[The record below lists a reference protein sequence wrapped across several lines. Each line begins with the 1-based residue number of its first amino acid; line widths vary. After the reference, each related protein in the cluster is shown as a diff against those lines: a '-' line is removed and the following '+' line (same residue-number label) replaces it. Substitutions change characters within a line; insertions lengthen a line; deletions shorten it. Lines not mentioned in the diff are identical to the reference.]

1 MTDELSSGG
10 AAYDTDGTE
19 TPLEIP
25 AELPILPLRDTVLF
39 PNSFMPLAVARE
51 ASVRL
56 IDEATAT
63 GRMIGVFT
71 QREAATE
78 EPLQEDLY
86 TIGTAT
92 HIHKMFKLPDGSLRL
107 IVQGLARIRLDG
119 IAQTRPYLR
128 GAVSAAEEVLRDED
142 HLEIDALQR
151 NIKSNFQQVVSLSP
165 LLSDDLQALA
175 VNITDPGKL
184 ADFIAS
190 SLTTIG
196 TAVKQ
201 EVLDTLDIRARMD
214 SLNRLLIKELEV
226 LELGSKIQSQ
236 VQSEVGKNQREYFL
250 REQMKAIQ
258 KELGEGDEQA
268 KEIDELRSK
277 IEAAG
282 MPESVKKETLR
293 ELDRLSK
300 MPVAAAEY
308 TVSRTYLDWIVALPW
323 SRRTEDAIDLKRTK
337 EVLDA
342 DHSGLE
348 KVKDRVLE
356 YLAVRKLNP
365 DVKGPILCF
374 LGPPGVG
381 KTSLARSIANS
392 LGRKFVRVS
401 LGGMRDEA
409 EIRGHRRTYIGA
421 LPGQVI
427 QGLRRAESK
436 NPVFILDEID
446 KLGADFRG
454 DPASALLEVLD
465 PEQNNTFRDHYL
477 DVPFD
482 LSEVLFLTTANVLDP
497 VPPALRDR
505 MEVLELAGYTEEEKL
520 KIALEHLIAK
530 QVKNHGLTEAY
541 VEFTEPAIRS
551 VIRNYTREAGVRN
564 LEREIGALCRKIARR
579 RAEGDE
585 TKVTV
590 TAELVNEFLGAPT
603 FLDEEIENRTKDPGV
618 AVGLAWTPAGGEVLF
633 VEASRMQGAG
643 SLTLTGH
650 LGDVMKESARTALS
664 WFRSNAPH
672 YGVDPAFYKDAE
684 IHLHVPSGAIPKDGP
699 SAGVTMVAAL
709 ASELTGRAV
718 RGDVAMTGEI
728 TLSGRVLPVGGIKEK
743 VLAARRHGVT
753 RSDPAAPER
762 EEHPRGPDRG
772 AAARADDSLRVG
784 NRRRARARSDPVV
797 RPDSRGASAARL
809 LRQNDGELNGSD
821 HPQSHHRLHIGD
833 LAATDHIP
841 DVGQRECLRLDVFV
855 FVECGGFGR
864 IGEAGEAKE
873 DHFLVAITRCRVQRP
888 EPDDR
893 CRHLPDL
900 LMALAPR
907 RLFWRFPGIDAARG
921 ELPEP
926 LADGVAILPDQDDVA
941 RFGDRN
947 QHH

>member
-1 MTDELSSGG
+1 MSDQPETTDQNGRFDEDLMASG
-10 AAYDTDGTE
+10 E
-19 TPLEIP
+19 RPLVMP
-25 AELPILPLRDTVLF
+25 PDLPVLPLRDTVLF

-56 IDEATAT
+56 IDEATT
-63 GRMIGVFT
+63 SGRMIGVFT
-71 QREAATE
+71 QREASVE
-78 EPLQEDLY
+78 DPGQDDLY
-86 TIGTAT
+86 PIGTAT

-107 IVQGLARIRLDG
+107 IVQGLARVRLDG
-119 IAQTRPYLR
+119 VVQMRPYLR
-128 GAVSAAEEVLRDED
+128 GRVSAADENIRDED
-142 HLEIDALQR
+142 RLEVDALQR

-175 VNITDPGKL
+175 ANITDPGKL

-190 SLTTIG
+190 SLATIG

-201 EVLDTLDIRARMD
+201 EVLETLDIRARMD
-214 SLNRLLIKELEV
+214 SLNRILIKELEV

-268 KEIDELRSK
+268 KEIEELRAK
-277 IEAAG
+277 IDSAG
-282 MPESVKKETLR
+282 MPDAVRKEALR

-308 TVSRTYLDWIVALPW
+308 TVSRTYMDWIVALPW
-323 SRRTEDAIDLKRTK
+323 AKRTEDSLDLRRTK
-337 EVLDA
+337 EVLDS

-348 KVKDRVLE
+348 KVKDRVIE

-381 KTSLARSIANS
+381 KTSLAKSIANS

-446 KLGADFRG
+446 KLGSDFRG

-520 KIALEHLIAK
+520 QIAFEHLLEKQIA
-530 QVKNHGLTEAY
+530 NHGLAPDQI
-541 VEFTEPAIRS
+541 EFTREAIQA
-551 VIRNYTREAGVRN
+551 VIRGYTREAGVRN
-564 LEREIGALCRKIARR
+564 LEREIGALCRKVARR
-579 RAEGDE
+579 RAEGDLS
-585 TKVTV
+585 KVIITTEV
-590 TAELVNEFLGAPT
+590 VIVMLGAPN

-633 VEASRMQGAG
+633 IEASRMQGGG

-664 WFRSNAPH
+664 WFRAH
-672 YGVDPAFYKDAE
+672 ATRYGVDPSFYKDAE
-684 IHLHVPSGAIPKDGP
+684 LHLHVPSGAIPKDGP
-699 SAGVTMVAAL
+699 SAGVTMVVAL
-709 ASELTGRAV
+709 ASELTQRPV
-718 RGDVAMTGEI
+718 RGDIAMTGEI

-743 VLAARRHGVT
+743 VLAAHRHGI
-753 RSDPAAPER
+753 R
-762 EEHPRGPDRG
+762 EVILPKQNEKNINEDLSE
-772 AAARADDSLRVG
+772 DLR
-784 NRRRARARSDPVV
+784 RELKIHYVV
-797 RPDSRGASAARL
+797 
-809 LRQNDGELNGSD
+809 
-821 HPQSHHRLHIGD
+821 HIEE
-833 LAATDHIP
+833 
-841 DVGQRECLRLDVFV
+841 V
-855 FVECGGFGR
+855 
-864 IGEAGEAKE
+864 
-873 DHFLVAITRCRVQRP
+873 VAI
-888 EPDDR
+888 
-893 CRHLPDL
+893 
-900 LMALAPR
+900 ALQPSSAQTHT
-907 RLFWRFPGIDAARG
+907 GIVPVEVG
-921 ELPEP
+921 
-926 LADGVAILPDQDDVA
+926 GNVS
-941 RFGDRN
+941 
-947 QHH
+947 

>member
-1 MTDELSSGG
+1 MSGRDEPLVVEDASSVERL
-10 AAYDTDGTE
+10 T
-19 TPLEIP
+19 IP
-25 AELPILPLRDTVLF
+25 DEMPVLPLRDTVLF
-39 PNSFMPLAVARE
+39 PNSFMPLAVARA

-56 IDEATAT
+56 IDEATTA

-71 QREAATE
+71 QREATVE
-78 EPLQEDLY
+78 EPGHEDLY
-86 TIGTAT
+86 AIGTAT

-107 IVQGLARIRLDG
+107 IVQGLARVRLDR
-119 IAQTRPYLR
+119 IVQTRPYLR
-128 GAVSAAEEVLRDED
+128 AAVTLADEMLRPED
-142 HLEIDALQR
+142 QTEIDALQR

-165 LLSDDLQALA
+165 LLSDDLQSLSA
-175 VNITDPGKL
+175 NITDPGKL

-190 SLTTIG
+190 SLTTLG
-196 TAVKQ
+196 TSVKQ
-201 EVLDTLDIRARMD
+201 EVLDTLDIRARVDM
-214 SLNRLLIKELEV
+214 LNRLLIKELEV

-250 REQMKAIQ
+250 REQLKAIQ

-277 IEAAG
+277 IDACG
-282 MPESVKKETLR
+282 MPEGVKKEALR

-308 TVSRTYLDWIVALPW
+308 TVSRTYLDWLIALPW
-323 SRRTEDAIDLKRTK
+323 AKRTEDSIDLKRTK
-337 EVLDA
+337 DVLDA

-381 KTSLARSIANS
+381 KTSLAKSIANS

-446 KLGADFRG
+446 KLGSDFRG

-465 PEQNNTFRDHYL
+465 PEQNNSFRDHYL

-497 VPPALRDR
+497 IPPPLRDR

-520 KIALEHLIAK
+520 KIAVEHLVSK
-530 QVKNHGLTEAY
+530 QVANHGLTPQQ
-541 VEFTEPAIRS
+541 VEFTDAALRT
-551 VIRNYTREAGVRN
+551 VIRGYTREAGVRN
-564 LEREIGALCRKIARR
+564 LEREIGALCRKVARK

-585 TKVTV
+585 
-590 TAELVNEFLGAPT
+590 ELVVITPDVVAAMLGAPT

-633 VEASRMQGAG
+633 IEASRMQGGG
-643 SLTLTGH
+643 SLTLTGQ
-650 LGDVMKESARTALS
+650 LGDVMKESGRTALS
-664 WFRSNAPH
+664 WFRANAPR
-672 YGVDPAFYKDAE
+672 YTVDPTFYKDSE

-699 SAGVTMVAAL
+699 SAGITMVTAL
-709 ASELTGRAV
+709 ASEMTGRAV
-718 RGDVAMTGEI
+718 RGDMAMTGEI

-743 VLAARRHGVT
+743 VLAARRHGITEVILPKQNET
-753 RSDPAAPER
+753 NIKEDLTDELRR
-762 EEHPRGPDRG
+762 ELTIHY
-772 AAARADDSLRVG
+772 
-784 NRRRARARSDPVV
+784 VV
-797 RPDSRGASAARL
+797 HIEEVLALALQPSAAQTHTGL
-809 LRQNDGELNGSD
+809 PVQ
-821 HPQSHHRLHIGD
+821 HQI
-833 LAATDHIP
+833 
-841 DVGQRECLRLDVFV
+841 RE
-855 FVECGGFGR
+855 
-864 IGEAGEAKE
+864 
-873 DHFLVAITRCRVQRP
+873 TVQ
-888 EPDDR
+888 
-893 CRHLPDL
+893 
-900 LMALAPR
+900 
-907 RLFWRFPGIDAARG
+907 
-921 ELPEP
+921 
-926 LADGVAILPDQDDVA
+926 
-941 RFGDRN
+941 
-947 QHH
+947 